1 MINDPFTEILLA
13 GLAAALVTAAVYDL
27 KSRRI
32 PNWLCVTIAVMAPLF
47 WWGTG
52 TAFYPDALFR
62 IGAAALI
69 FLLFFGIFC
78 VGGMGGGD
86 VKLGTAVA
94 LWFPPQLSLLFI
106 IITSLVG
113 SAVSFGAWVHHH
125 KIMRR
130 TGKTVVP
137 YGVAIAI
144 GGLVILTQ
152 RFLNQFA

>member
-1 MINDPFTEILLA
+1 MINDLFTEILLA
-13 GLAAALVTAAVYDL
+13 GLATALLTAAIFDL
-27 KSRRI
+27 KWRRI
-32 PNWLCVTIAVMAPLF
+32 PNWLCFTIAVMAPFF
-47 WWGTG
+47 WWASGTQ
-52 TAFYPDALFR
+52 FYPDALFR
-62 IGAAALI
+62 IGTATLI

-78 VGGMGGGD
+78 IGGMGGGD

-94 LWFPPQLSLLFI
+94 LWFPPQISLLFI

-113 SAVSFGAWVHHH
+113 SGVSIGAWLHHH
-125 KIMRR
+125 KIKRR

-144 GGLVILTQ
+144 GGLAILTQ